1 MLCRVFIDQRD
12 FSLCRNL
19 RLVQVLRLL
28 LDPLDGGGESFLA
41 EGGCCHRV
49 VLEYVCIVEVS
60 GHSMALL
67 DATFMFKLGMVVI
80 VIR

>member
-41 EGGCCHRV
+41 EGGCCQRV

-60 GHSMALL
+60 GHFMALL
-67 DATFMFKLGMVVI
+67 DATFMLKLGMVVI